1 MVGWNGWPLERML
14 YLFLSAAFLLVWIQV
29 TLYHWRGGFR
39 SKFMYGPVL
48 YTPLLILA
56 GIAMAAS
63 RQPGVVTG
71 CMVLYIIG
79 ALEGLAGVLLHLHGV
94 KEMVGG
100 FNIRN
105 FMAGPPVALST
116 AYMALS
122 ALGALIYYWPRLVP
136 QPMVAF

>member
-1 MVGWNGWPLERML
+1 MVGWQGWPLERML

-39 SKFMYGPVL
+39 NKIMWGPVL

-56 GIAMAAS
+56 GIAMAIS
-63 RQPGVVTG
+63 RQPGVVNV
-71 CMVLYIIG
+71 CVALYIIG
-79 ALEGLAGVLLHLHGV
+79 AVEGLVGVYHHLHGV

-100 FNIRN
+100 FNVRN
-105 FMAGPPVALST
+105 FMAGPPVALAV

-122 ALGALIYYWPRLVP
+122 ALGALVFYWQQWFP
-136 QPMVAF
+136 AGAAS